1 MDTRMDSKLYPLP
14 KLRVLPSTLPLERAV
29 RIELEEGVPVLKAT
43 QYVQTQIEKLL
54 QKERRGGLSSREK
67 KELDRYEEVDDYLS
81 WVNRVVRN
89 LMQSQPSRKP

>member
-1 MDTRMDSKLYPLP
+1 MTANLYPLP

-29 RIELEEGVPVLKAT
+29 RIELEDGVPVFKAT
-43 QYVQTQIEKLL
+43 RHVQARIEKLL
-54 QKERRGGLSSREK
+54 EQERRGGLDSRER

-89 LMQSQPSRKP
+89 LMKT